1 MTSTQPTIAC
11 RVFPKTALLLIAALP
26 ICVLSA
32 CAPNYSPDSYS
43 SNAVQQANKVD
54 QGVVVGIRPVAISAQ
69 SGVGTATGAAAGG
82 ITGSQVGQGAVS
94 ALGALGGTVAG
105 GLVGTAVE
113 HTTEDATGFEYIV
126 RKSNGDLLSVT
137 QSDAKPL
144 QIGQHVLVIEGP
156 QARVVADYTV
166 PIGADTHTAAA
177 AIIKPLPAAAQSAA
191 QGVTQERPPA
201 AAQSAAQGV
210 TQERPPAAPTDPDP
224 KSEKPATP
232 APAADAAAKPEKPP
246 AAPLSDDIAA
256 KPQATAQAD
265 NVGDAA
271 KTPPATPSN

>member
-11 RVFPKTALLLIAALP
+11 RVLPKTALFLIAALP
-26 ICVLSA
+26 ICALSA

-54 QGVVVGIRPVAISAQ
+54 QGVVVGIRPIAISAQ

-166 PIGADTHTAAA
+166 PIGADAHTAAA
-177 AIIKPLPAAAQSAA
+177 AIIKPLSA
-191 QGVTQERPPA
+191 PPA
-201 AAQSAAQGV
+201 DS
-210 TQERPPAAPTDPDP
+210 DP
-224 KSEKPATP
+224 KSEKPAMQSP
-232 APAADAAAKPEKPP
+232 AGDAAAKPEKPP
-246 AAPLSDDIAA
+246 AAAPSGDISA
-256 KPQATAQAD
+256 KPQATVQAD
-265 NVGDAA
+265 NTADAA
-271 KTPPATPSN
+271 KTVPATPSN